1 MVKMNTLKVA
11 QLKSLPPGKHCDGRG
26 LWLHKRPDGAQW
38 VYRFNQFGR
47 TREMGLGSLR
57 DIGLADARDAADA
70 ARQQVRAGL
79 DPIRERRLR
88 TEVECRR
95 DGRLAELAQSNF
107 AAHKHTLKSAQAAER
122 WHSPLRLHVLPKLGK
137 VPVVK
142 LDQHDIVRTLK
153 PIWHQKNVTA
163 RKAMSR
169 LTMVLRHAI
178 AQGFE
183 VDLRIIEHARILLG
197 DNLKPAVSIK
207 SLHYLN
213 VPDFYLTLNDTDS
226 VQLALRMLILTGVR
240 SDAVNNMRF
249 DQIENG
255 VWTIPKAHVKGRLQF
270 VEDFKVP
277 LSAGAK
283 EVIAC
288 ARRIS
293 GSDYLF
299 CNSRGGPLDK
309 MAMRNWILDQG
320 IDAKPHGF
328 RSSFRTWIAE
338 QTDAQHEVAEACIC
352 HLVKS
357 SAEKA
362 YNKSAYFPN
371 RVPLMTLWS
380 DYLTQNNY
388 QFLNAA

>member
-1 MVKMNTLKVA
+1 M
-11 QLKSLPPGKHCDGRG
+11 
-26 LWLHKRPDGAQW
+26 
-38 VYRFNQFGR
+38 
-47 TREMGLGSLR
+47 
-57 DIGLADARDAADA
+57 
-70 ARQQVRAGL
+70 
-79 DPIRERRLR
+79 
-88 TEVECRR
+88 
-95 DGRLAELAQSNF
+95 
-107 AAHKHTLKSAQAAER
+107 
-122 WHSPLRLHVLPKLGK
+122 LPKLGK

-153 PIWHQKNVTA
+153 PIWHRKNVTA

-178 AQGFE
+178 AQGFG

-197 DNLKPAVSIK
+197 DNLKPAVNIK

-213 VPDFYLTLNDTDS
+213 VPDFYMTLNDTDS
-226 VQLALRMLILTGVR
+226 VHLALRMLILTGVR
-240 SDAVNNMRF
+240 SDSVNNMRF

-277 LSAGAK
+277 LSPGAK

-288 ARRIS
+288 ARRIAA
-293 GSDYLF
+293 SDYLF
-299 CNSRGGPLDK
+299 CNSRGGPLNK

-357 SAEKA
+357 SVEKA